1 MFLDKLMTVFGPVS
15 IRGQKAPIIQSGAS
29 LAVLPVNLRHWPISA
44 TLASRVTSFF
54 IVLFGTYLQRCLLL
68 MA

>member
-1 MFLDKLMTVFGPVS
+1 MMAFGSVS
-15 IRGQKAPIIQSGAS
+15 IRGQKAPIIQSGVL
-29 LAVLPVNLRHWPISA
+29 LAALPVSLQRWLISA
-44 TLASRVTSFF
+44 TLESRVTSFF